1 MTSRRTPFELI
12 QQAIRDQEILPV
24 KTISLLP
31 KRWKRVGEVGI
42 LNLNPELLPWKREIG
57 KIYLEFLPELRTIA
71 HKVGITTTPTRQP
84 DNEVLAGDTNTIT
97 LHKELGCKFW
107 IDALKLTF
115 SNGNHAERQ
124 RMIKNCQKPEQI
136 IDMFACVGNLS
147 LPIAVHNP
155 TVKIIG
161 TEINPKAFKFLEKNI
176 QENQVKKQ
184 YQVVLGDNRKVTPK
198 DWADRVIMGYFT
210 SDNAQFAA
218 ALASL
223 RQEQGGIIHA
233 HGLSSSRMPTDWQ
246 PQIQAVITESFP
258 HLTLKTS
265 HKKIIKSVAPG
276 INHFVNDLEIRLTT
290 AIN

>member
-1 MTSRRTPFELI
+1 MTSKRTPFQQI
-12 QQAIRDQEILPV
+12 QQAILDQEIIPAHL
-24 KTISLLP
+24 ISFLP

-42 LNLNPELLPWKREIG
+42 LNLSVELLPWKKEIG
-57 KIYLEFLPELRTIA
+57 EKYLEFLPELKTIA
-71 HKVGITTTPTRQP
+71 HKVGTTTTTTRQP
-84 DNEVLAGDTNTIT
+84 DNEVLAGDTNTVT

-161 TEINPKAFKFLEKNI
+161 IEMNPEAFKFLEKNI
-176 QENQVKKQ
+176 QENQVKER
-184 YQVVLGDNRKVTPK
+184 YRVILGDNRKNTPK

-210 SDNAQFAA
+210 SDNDQFAA

-223 RQEQGGIIHA
+223 CQEQGGIIHA
-233 HGLSSSRMPTDWQ
+233 HGLSSSRKPSDWQ
-246 PQIQAVITESFP
+246 PQIQTVITKSF
-258 HLTLKTS
+258 S
-265 HKKIIKSVAPG
+265 HFKITASRKKIIKTVAPG
-276 INHFVNDLEIRLTT
+276 INHFVNDL
-290 AIN
+290 

>member
-1 MTSRRTPFELI
+1 MTARRTPFHQI
-12 QQAIRDQEILPV
+12 QQAIRDQKILPAQL
-24 KTISLLP
+24 ISFLP

-42 LNLNPELLPWKREIG
+42 LNLNPDLLPWKREIG
-57 KIYLEFLPELRTIA
+57 EKYLEFLPELRTIA
-71 HKVGITTTPTRQP
+71 LKVGITTTTVRQP
-84 DNEVLAGDTNTIT
+84 ANEVLAGDTNTVT

-115 SNGNHAERQ
+115 SSGNHAERQ
-124 RMIKNCQKPEQI
+124 RMIKSCQKAEQI

-161 TEINPKAFKFLEKNI
+161 IEINPKAFKFLEKNI

-184 YQVVLGDNRKVTPK
+184 YQAKLGDNRKITPE

-210 SDNAQFAA
+210 SDKTQFVA

-223 RQEQGGIIHA
+223 HQERGGIIHA
-233 HGLSSSRMPTDWQ
+233 HGLSSSRKPTDWQ
-246 PQIQAVITESFP
+246 PQIQAVIKEAFP
-258 HLTLKTS
+258 HLTIKTS
-265 HKKIIKSVAPG
+265 DKKLIKTVAPG
-276 INHFVNDLEIRLTT
+276 IHHFVNDF
-290 AIN
+290 AIIAN